1 MSSPKFC
8 LKQALTH
15 IKSVF
20 LVAEK
25 MEISVESPEPSTDD
39 ASETQL
45 ITYLQNILKV
55 QIIPMKFSTLR
66 ELVAEAPKKMKLFEY
81 IEDKYPDVQFLDFLK
96 KYPNIFTVNR
106 DRTVVLVEGN
116 DFTKRMPK
124 QQENRSQDEVDGHK
138 DMKEYIS
145 DSESSE
151 DDENLNDEGRR
162 LLESPVASDTVDG
175 VRTRTVTDSSVS
187 SDSSADVFSSQIV
200 QTSDSLASSCSSNS
214 SLDN

>member
-1 MSSPKFC
+1 
-8 LKQALTH
+8 
-15 IKSVF
+15 
-20 LVAEK
+20 

-66 ELVAEAPKKMKLFEY
+66 ELVAEAPKNMKLYDY

-116 DFTKRMPK
+116 DFTKRRPK

-145 DSESSE
+145 GSDSSE

-162 LLESPVASDTVDG
+162 LLESPVAGDG
-175 VRTRTVTDSSVS
+175 VRTRTVTDSSI
-187 SDSSADVFSSQIV
+187 SDSSVDVFSSEIV